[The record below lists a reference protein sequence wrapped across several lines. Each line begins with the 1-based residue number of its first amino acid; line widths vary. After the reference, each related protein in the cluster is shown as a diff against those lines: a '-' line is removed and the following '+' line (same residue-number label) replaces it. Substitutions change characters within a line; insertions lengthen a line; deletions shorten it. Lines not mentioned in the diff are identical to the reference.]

1 VNTRTMIF
9 ALTGAALLGAC
20 ADKDIILPGKRED
33 LRSSTAADEVVNQ
46 ERAIRVPSAKTNSSW
61 THRIGSPSYRVSNAA
76 LSQSPKLAWSAGIG
90 EGDTR
95 KGRLTAD
102 PVVAEGRI
110 FTMDTAA
117 NLQAT
122 ATNGGVLWTTNL
134 TPSTDKISDAVGGG
148 IAYGNGKL
156 FVTTGFG
163 RLVAVNPTSGKV
175 LWEQKLEAIGSGTPT
190 YYGGLVYVVS
200 GDDKG
205 WALNADTGK
214 IAWQL
219 FSIPA
224 VNNVQSPAAPAVN
237 DRLVVF
243 PFGSGELQATFRRG
257 GVRLWDAGIA
267 GERLGRSINKVG
279 DISGDPVIDG
289 SVVYAANHSGR
300 IVALDVDTGT
310 RRWTAEEGAL
320 SPVWP
325 SGGSIFLVS
334 DRNQL
339 VRLDAKDGSRIWA
352 VDLPKFVSF
361 KPKRQ
366 AALYAHYG
374 PIMAGGKL
382 RVASSDGL
390 LRSFDPASGRLIS
403 TAEIPG
409 GASSNP
415 VVAGGV
421 LYVVGGKGQLHAFR

>member
-1 VNTRTMIF
+1 M
-9 ALTGAALLGAC
+9 
-20 ADKDIILPGKRED
+20 
-33 LRSSTAADEVVNQ
+33 
-46 ERAIRVPSAKTNSSW
+46 
-61 THRIGSPSYRVSNAA
+61 
-76 LSQSPKLAWSAGIG
+76 
-90 EGDTR
+90 
-95 KGRLTAD
+95 
-102 PVVAEGRI
+102 
-110 FTMDTAA
+110 
-117 NLQAT
+117 
-122 ATNGGVLWTTNL
+122 
-134 TPSTDKISDAVGGG
+134 
-148 IAYGNGKL
+148 
-156 FVTTGFG
+156 
-163 RLVAVNPTSGKV
+163 
-175 LWEQKLEAIGSGTPT
+175 
-190 YYGGLVYVVS
+190 
-200 GDDKG
+200 
-205 WALNADTGK
+205 
-214 IAWQL
+214 
-219 FSIPA
+219 
-224 VNNVQSPAAPAVN
+224 NNVQSPAAPAVN

-257 GVRLWDAGIA
+257 GVRLWDAGTA
-267 GERLGRSINKVG
+267 CQRLGRSINKVG

-361 KPKRQ
+361 KPKKQ